1 MKIFDLY
8 QYDVTE
14 IGTHS
19 TSFLTLLN
27 RANAIIPDERI
38 RNVPSNA
45 SRKLIAAHVTLS
57 EAQSIL
63 RGRKLCSVEPIT
75 FPAGGSGLA
84 VHYTCY
90 TLESG
95 YGIEYTNPGIK
106 DEIEYDGK
114 LYHPMDAGSMWGDDR
129 D

>member
-1 MKIFDLY
+1 MKTYDLY

-14 IGTHS
+14 IGTNS
-19 TSFLTLLN
+19 TTFLTLLN

-38 RNVPSNA
+38 RNTSSNA
-45 SRKLIAAHVTLS
+45 SRKLIVAGVTLS
-57 EAQSIL
+57 DAKNIL
-63 RGRKLCSVEPIT
+63 RGRKLCTVEPIV

-90 TLESG
+90 TLESE
-95 YGIEYTNPGIK
+95 YSIEYTNPGIQ

-114 LYHPMDAGSMWGDDR
+114 LYHPIDAGSMWGDDR